1 MIRKIL
7 WNIYMQKKGKAFSK
21 YCTLKRYNK
30 LPQKKKQKIQ
40 EKRLKEILLHA
51 YHNVPY
57 YNKILANSG
66 VIIEN
71 EIKLDN
77 FLNIPIL
84 DKNAIR
90 ENFELLISKD
100 IDDREWYY
108 NTSGGSTG
116 EPAKFIQDLEY
127 SSWNMAASEIFMGFC
142 GYHVPKSRIILWGS
156 EKDIGS
162 NKNKTL
168 RRTLGLWMQNVDF
181 LNAYNITPTV
191 MNKYVDTINRKKPYL
206 IHAYAESLYQF
217 ALFIDKN
224 KLGIYSPRAII
235 TSAGTLFPY
244 MRELIQDVFGAHVFN
259 MYGSREVGAIACE
272 TSEHDGLHVSDYTQY
287 VELIDNNQ
295 NTVSYGDKGEVIITS
310 LTNYAMPLI
319 RYRIGDI
326 AEWSNHSNN
335 EEFKPYILKNVEGRI
350 SDNFISK
357 DGNITFGSYFRHLIF
372 FMDWIEKYQIVQE
385 DYDEIIFYIKPINNV
400 PAFFNEEFH
409 KIANKIKK
417 VMGESCV
424 VKYTLVDDINNS
436 TSGKYRYTISKVCR

>member
-21 YCTLKRYNK
+21 YCALKRYNK
-30 LPQKKKQKIQ
+30 LPQKEKQNIQ
-40 EKRLKEILLHA
+40 EKRLKDILLHA
-51 YHNVPY
+51 YQNVPY
-57 YNKILANSG
+57 YTRILSNSG
-66 VIIEN
+66 VINGKEVN
-71 EIKLDN
+71 LEK
-77 FLNIPIL
+77 FTKIPVL
-84 DKNAIR
+84 DKKTIR
-90 ENFELLISKD
+90 ENFEQLIAKD
-100 IDDREWYY
+100 IDNRQWYY

-127 SSWNMAASEIFMGFC
+127 SSWNMAASHMFMEFC
-142 GYHVPKSRIILWGS
+142 GYHVPKPRIILWGS
-156 EKDIGS
+156 EKDIGL
-162 NKNKTL
+162 NKNKTI
-168 RRTLGLWMQNVDF
+168 RRTLGLWMQNINF
-181 LNAYNITPTV
+181 LNAYNITPT
-191 MNKYVDTINRKKPYL
+191 MMKKYVDTINKKKPYL

-224 KLGIYSPRAII
+224 KLDIYFPRAII

-244 MRELIQDVFGAHVFN
+244 MRELIQGVFGAHVFN

-295 NTVSYGDKGEVIITS
+295 NIVSYGEKGEVIITC

-326 AEWSNHSNN
+326 AEWSNHSEN
-335 EEFKPYILKNVEGRI
+335 EDLKPYILKNVEGRI
-350 SDNFISK
+350 SDNFISR

-385 DYDEIIFYIKPINNV
+385 DYDRIIYYIKPINDV
-400 PAFFNEEFH
+400 PASFGEEFH
-409 KIANKIKK
+409 KISNETKK
-417 VMGESCV
+417 VMGESCIV
-424 VKYTLVDDINNS
+424 SYKIVNDIQYS
-436 TSGKYRYTISKVCR
+436 ISGKYRYTISNVGR

>member
-21 YCTLKRYNK
+21 YCTLKRYNR
-30 LPQKKKQKIQ
+30 LPRREKQIIQ
-40 EKRLKEILLHA
+40 EKRLKEVLLHA
-51 YHNVPY
+51 YQNVPY
-57 YNKILANSG
+57 YTKVLANSG
-66 VIIEN
+66 VINGSEVN
-71 EIKLDN
+71 LEE
-77 FLNIPIL
+77 FTNIPIL
-84 DKNAIR
+84 DKKAIR
-90 ENFELLISKD
+90 ENFEQLMSKD
-100 IDDREWYY
+100 IDNRKWNF

-127 SSWNMAASEIFMGFC
+127 SSWNMAASQIFLEFS
-142 GYHVPKSRIILWGS
+142 GYQVPKSRIILWGS

-162 NKNKTL
+162 NKTI
-168 RRTLGLWMQNVDF
+168 RRSLGLWMQNIKF
-181 LNAYNITPTV
+181 LNAYNINPTM
-191 MNKYVDTINRKKPYL
+191 MNEYVDTINQKKPYL

-217 ALFIDKN
+217 TLFINKN
-224 KLGIYSPRAII
+224 KLSIYSPKAII

-244 MRELIQDVFGAHVFN
+244 MRELIQDVFGTQVFN

-272 TSEHDGLHVSDYTQY
+272 TSEHSGLHVSDFTQY
-287 VELIDNNQ
+287 VELLDNNL
-295 NTVSYGDKGEVIITS
+295 NTVSYGEKGEVTITS

-326 AEWSNHSNN
+326 AKWSNHSENKKL
-335 EEFKPYILKNVEGRI
+335 KPYIFENVEGRI

-385 DYDEIIFYIKPINNV
+385 DYDKVIFYIKPINDV
-400 PAFFNEEFH
+400 PASFIDEFH
-409 KIANKIKK
+409 RISNEIKK

-424 VKYTLVDDINNS
+424 VNYKIVDNIQNS
-436 TSGKYRYTISKVCR
+436 ISGKYRYTISNVSR